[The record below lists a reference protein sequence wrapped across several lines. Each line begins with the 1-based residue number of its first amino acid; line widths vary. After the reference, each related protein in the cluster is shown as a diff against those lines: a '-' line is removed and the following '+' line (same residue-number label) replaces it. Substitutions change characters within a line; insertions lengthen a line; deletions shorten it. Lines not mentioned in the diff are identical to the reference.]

1 MPGSNEMPIQAGTR
15 LGPYEVVSLIGAGGM
30 GEVYRARDTRLDRSV
45 ALKVLPAS
53 LTSDEPSRARL
64 QREAKAISAL
74 NHLHICA
81 LYDLGRTDGIDFLV
95 LELLQGDTLAVRLA
109 RGSVPLSQVLRIG
122 SEIADALGA
131 AHQQGIVHRDLKPAN
146 VMLTPT
152 GVKLLDFGLAK
163 PTPILP
169 SEATMAQTGDLTA
182 HGTIVG
188 TLQYMAP
195 EQVQG
200 LEADART
207 DIFALGAIL
216 YEMVTGRRA
225 FEGQGQ
231 ASLIAKIL
239 ETDPPSVSSL
249 VPITPPAL
257 DALLQRCL
265 AKDPTDR
272 WQSAHDLALHLRW
285 MQSQLSGTATAN
297 AKMPRT
303 PWKRAWLSATAAALC
318 ALVAAGA
325 MLLRV
330 RPAAVEPA
338 PPMRFDVTLPRDAHL
353 DTYEGP
359 VISPDGRWIAYAAEL
374 NGRRQ
379 VFRYDLSSQETAPLP
394 DTDGASAP
402 FWSPDSRTVAFFTT
416 DGIKQVSVAGG
427 PARTLAPAPDPRGGT
442 WAPGVILFA
451 PTPVGVIHRVADTGG
466 PATALAMPP
475 PPKGGGYWLP
485 QFLPD
490 GKTFLV
496 WEAGA
501 RRMYAASL
509 DHPGMLKPVD
519 TGSPV
524 AVYTAGR
531 LVFRQGSTLVARAFD
546 ADRLELSG
554 GVAPLADRGSVFSV
568 STGGVIVYLSE
579 PVLPTQLTWFTR
591 DGTRTGTLGDPGYIG
606 GVALAPSGRRV
617 AVFRDTGGNVDLWIV
632 DVTTGITSRLT
643 SDSARDTDAA
653 WSPDERTI
661 GFTSNRTGQ
670 YAVYSK
676 SLVDGKEEPLTEGD
690 AAVVD
695 TWTPDGQSVVVRTV
709 GKAVYTVF
717 VHGDRTP
724 HLLVDTPYTE
734 DELHI
739 SPDGRWVAFNS
750 DESGRF
756 EVYVASFPQFT
767 FKRQLSVHGGVQP
780 QWRADGRE
788 LFYLAPDGTLMSV
801 GVAPG
806 GEFVARAPARL
817 FRTSAD
823 PTPNRPQYAVTADG
837 KRFLALEA
845 GESRAH
851 TFRFLLNL
859 IQPGETTRK

>member
-1 MPGSNEMPIQAGTR
+1 
-15 LGPYEVVSLIGAGGM
+15 M
-30 GEVYRARDTRLDRSV
+30 GEVYRARDTRLDRTV
-45 ALKVLPAS
+45 ALKVLPGS
-53 LTSDEPSRARL
+53 LTSDEPSRARF

-74 NHLHICA
+74 NHPHICA

-95 LELLQGDTLAVRLA
+95 LELLQGETLAARLA

-131 AHQQGIVHRDLKPAN
+131 AHRQGIVHRDLKPAN

-163 PTPILP
+163 PAPILP
-169 SEATMAQTGDLTA
+169 SGVTMAQTADLTA

-216 YEMVTGRRA
+216 HEMVTGRRA

-239 ETDPPSVSSL
+239 ETDPPTVSSL
-249 VPITPPAL
+249 VPIAPPAL
-257 DALLQRCL
+257 DELVQRCL
-265 AKDPTDR
+265 AKDPADR

-285 MQSQLSGTATAN
+285 MQSQLSRTATAN
-297 AKMPRT
+297 PTMPHT
-303 PWKRAWLSATAAALC
+303 PRKRVWLPWTVAALC

-325 MLLRV
+325 TLL
-330 RPAAVEPA
+330 PLPPGAVEPA
-338 PPMRFDVTLPRDAHL
+338 PPMRFDVTLPRDARL

-359 VISPDGRWIAYAAEL
+359 VISPDGRWIAYAADL
-374 NGRRQ
+374 NGNRQ
-379 VFRYDLSSQETAPLP
+379 GFRLDLSSQETVALP
-394 DTDGASAP
+394 DTDGANQP
-402 FWSPDSRTVAFFTT
+402 FWSPDSRAVAFFTT

-427 PARTLAPAPDPRGGT
+427 PARTLAPAPDARGGT

-496 WEAGA
+496 FERGAGKL
-501 RRMYAASL
+501 YAASL
-509 DHPGMLKPVD
+509 DHPGTLKPVNIGD
-519 TGSPV
+519 TL
-524 AVYTAGR
+524 ALYAAGR
-531 LVFRQGSTLVARAFD
+531 LFFRQGSTLVARSFD
-546 ADRLELSG
+546 AGRLEVSG
-554 GVAPLADRGSVFSV
+554 GVVPLADRGSVFSV

-579 PVLPTQLTWFTR
+579 AVRPTQLTWFNR
-591 DGTRTGTLGDPGYIG
+591 DGTRRGTLGDPGDIG

-661 GFTSNRTGQ
+661 AFTSSRSGQ

-676 SLVDGKEEPLTEGD
+676 SLVDGKEEPLTRGD
-690 AAVVD
+690 AMVVD

-709 GKAVYTVF
+709 GRAVYTVS

-756 EVYVASFPQFT
+756 EVYVASFPEFT
-767 FKRQLSVHGGVQP
+767 SKQQLSVHGGVQP

-801 GVAPG
+801 GVKPG
-806 GEFVARAPARL
+806 GELVARVPATL

-823 PTPNRPQYAVTADG
+823 PTANRPQYAVTADG
-837 KRFLALEA
+837 QRFLALDA
-845 GESRAH
+845 GESRAQ
-851 TFRFLLNL
+851 TFPFLLNL
-859 IQPGETTRK
+859 IRPGETTGK

>member
-1 MPGSNEMPIQAGTR
+1 MPLLSGNR
-15 LGPYEVVSLIGAGGM
+15 LGPYEVLDLLGAGGM
-30 GEVYRARDTRLDRSV
+30 GEVYRARDTRLDRTV
-45 ALKVLPAS
+45 ALKVLPGS
-53 LTSDEPSRARL
+53 LTSDEPSRARF

-74 NHLHICA
+74 NHPHICA

-95 LELLQGDTLAVRLA
+95 LELLQGETLAARLA
-109 RGSVPLSQVLRIG
+109 RGSVLLSQVLRIG

-131 AHQQGIVHRDLKPAN
+131 AHRQGIVHRDLKPAN

-163 PTPILP
+163 AAPILP
-169 SEATMAQTGDLTA
+169 PGVTVFQTGDLTA

-239 ETDPPSVSSL
+239 ETDPPAVSSL
-249 VPITPPAL
+249 VPIAPPAL
-257 DALLQRCL
+257 DQLVQRSL
-265 AKDPTDR
+265 AKDPADR

-285 MQSQLSGTATAN
+285 MQSQLSGTGIGNATTRPT
-297 AKMPRT
+297 PRT
-303 PWKRAWLSATAAALC
+303 RAWLPWTVAALC
-318 ALVAAGA
+318 AAAAAGA
-325 MLLRV
+325 MLLPF

-338 PPMRFDVTLPRDAHL
+338 PPMRFDVALPRDARL
-353 DTYEGP
+353 DTPDGP
-359 VISPDGRWIAYAAEL
+359 VISPDGRLLAYAAVV

-379 VFRYDLSSQETAPLP
+379 VFRLDLSSQETAALP
-394 DTDGASAP
+394 DTDGAYLP
-402 FWSPDSRTVAFFTT
+402 FWSPDSRAVAFFTT
-416 DGIKQVSVAGG
+416 EGLKTVSVTGG
-427 PARTLAPAPDPRGGT
+427 PAHILAPAPEARGGT

-451 PTPVGVIHRVADTGG
+451 PTPGGVIHRVADTGG

-485 QFLPD
+485 QLLSD
-490 GKTFLV
+490 ERTFLV

-501 RRMYAASL
+501 DALYASSL
-509 DHPGMLKPVD
+509 DRPGTLKRVD
-519 TGSPV
+519 AGGGP
-524 AVYTAGR
+524 AVYAAGR
-531 LVFRQGSTLVARAFD
+531 LFSRQRNTLVARAFD
-546 ADRLELSG
+546 AHLLELTG
-554 GVAPLADRGSVFSV
+554 GVVPLADRGSTFSV
-568 STGGVIVYLSE
+568 STGGVLVYLSE
-579 PVLPTQLTWFTR
+579 AVRPTQLTWFNR
-591 DGTRTGTLGDPGYIG
+591 DGTRTGALGDPGYIG

-617 AVFRDTGGNVDLWIV
+617 AVFRDTGGNTDLWIV

-643 SDSARDTDAA
+643 SDPAVDADPA

-661 GFTSNRTGQ
+661 AFTSRRSGQ

-676 SLVDGKEEPLTEGD
+676 SLIDGKEEPLTQGEPM
-690 AAVVD
+690 VVD
-695 TWTPDGQSVVVRTV
+695 TWTPDGQSIVVRTV
-709 GKAVYTVF
+709 GRAVYTVS

-724 HLLVDTPYTE
+724 RLLVDTPFVE

-739 SPDGRWVAFNS
+739 SPGGRRVAFNS

-756 EVYVASFPQFT
+756 EVYVASFPELTSKQ
-767 FKRQLSVHGGVQP
+767 QVSVHGGVQP
-780 QWRADGRE
+780 QWRADERE

-801 GVAPG
+801 SVEPG
-806 GEFVARAPARL
+806 GEFVARAPTKL

-823 PTPNRPQYAVTADG
+823 PTPNRPQYTVTADG
-837 KRFLALEA
+837 KRFLALDA
-845 GESRAH
+845 GESRAQAF
-851 TFRFLLNL
+851 TFLLNL
-859 IQPGETTRK
+859 LRPGDTTPK